1 MRQAVRRAR
10 RNQSAR
16 SAVRT
21 FVKNAGAA
29 VVDGGDAAAE
39 IVRQAVRALDK
50 AAQKGII
57 HRNAAARRKSR
68 LMTRLHQLSL
78 AEPAPEAPAK
88 ATAAKKPIAKASTAR
103 TATAAK
109 KPWRASPRRR
119 SPPRLRSRT
128 PRGKAPNPGPVL

>member
-1 MRQAVRRAR
+1 MANTKSAQKAMRQAVRRAR

-21 FVKNAGAA
+21 FVKSAGAA
-29 VVDGGDAAAE
+29 VVDGRDTAPE

-88 ATAAKKPIAKASTAR
+88 ATAAKKPTAKASTAR

-109 KPWRASPRRR
+109 KPVARKPAAKKPA
-119 SPPRLRSRT
+119 
-128 PRGKAPNPGPVL
+128 KAEK